1 MLRRELL
8 SKYAIIYYL
17 RFSTLLTISQFD
29 SPYVKGLP
37 IYVEVDEVN
46 EQGEIQHRKMLSSYE
61 DAYTAE
67 LQELYEVFANGKSI
81 KSTLSDAKQDLEI
94 FDMFYKSWASN

>member
-1 MLRRELL
+1 MQ
-8 SKYAIIYYL
+8 Y
-17 RFSTLLTISQFD
+17 D

-46 EQGEIQHRKMLSSYE
+46 ERGEAQHRSVLSSYE

-67 LQELYEVFANGKSI
+67 LQELYEALVNDKPI
-81 KSTLSDAKQDLEI
+81 KSTLFDAQQDLQI
-94 FDMFYKSWASN
+94 YDMMYRRLAQQV

>member
-1 MLRRELL
+1 MQ
-8 SKYAIIYYL
+8 Y
-17 RFSTLLTISQFD
+17 D

-46 EQGEIQHRKMLSSYE
+46 EHGEVQHRSVLSSYE

-67 LQELYEVFANGKSI
+67 LKELYETLAKGKEI
-81 KSTLSDAKQDLEI
+81 KSSVVDARNELLI
-94 FDMFYKSWASN
+94 YDMMYKSWIGNQ

>member
-1 MLRRELL
+1 MILENLTDFHK
-8 SKYAIIYYL
+8 KY
-17 RFSTLLTISQFD
+17 D

-46 EQGEIQHRKMLSSYE
+46 ERGEAQHRSVLSSYE

-67 LQELYEVFANGKSI
+67 LQELYESLVNGKPI
-81 KSTLSDAKQDLEI
+81 KSTVSDAKQDLQI
-94 FDMFYKSWASN
+94 YDMMYRRLSQQV